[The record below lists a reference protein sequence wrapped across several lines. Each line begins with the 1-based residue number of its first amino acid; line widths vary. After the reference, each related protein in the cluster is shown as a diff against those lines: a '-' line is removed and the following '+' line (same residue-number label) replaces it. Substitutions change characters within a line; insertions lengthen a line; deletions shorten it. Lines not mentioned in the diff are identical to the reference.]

1 MKSIYLFAAILLSL
15 PMGAE
20 TLPDAPKPQ
29 LDRVDWALLASDAG
43 GRALDTYSTRRSLCD
58 GNREKFLPD
67 FIVNHTG
74 RLAAFEGGMV
84 AVDYFVARNLI
95 RRRHRKLARMILL
108 ADSIQ
113 VWPWAI
119 RNLTMPK
126 SRR

>member
-1 MKSIYLFAAILLSL
+1 MKSAGLIAVLLFSL
-15 PMGAE
+15 HLVAQ
-20 TLPDAPKPQ
+20 TVPDAPKPQ
-29 LDRVDWALLASDAG
+29 LDRIDWMLLATDAG

-67 FIVNHTG
+67 LIVNHTG

-84 AVDYFVARNLI
+84 TLNYFAARSLI
-95 RRRHRKLARMILL
+95 RRHHRKLARVMLV
-108 ADSIQ
+108 ADALQ